1 MNEKERNVSGIFL
14 IHAKVLETK
23 ITHGAH
29 ANFLRTLTQSKTKL
43 YEPTPP
49 TPPTNPCN
57 HTTLAKN
64 VI

>member
-1 MNEKERNVSGIFL
+1 MNEKEGNVIFL
-14 IHAKVLETK
+14 IHAKVLETN
-23 ITHGAH
+23 ITHA
-29 ANFLRTLTQSKTKL
+29 ALSNFLRTLTQSKTKL